1 MEEVSY
7 GNYGNQNDLFKPWT
21 DWLIRTIFKE
31 GIVDED
37 HPEDDEEVD
46 EPYDVERI
54 LEVKDNQEVSC
65 SSLVYICDSNL
76 RQSRN

>member
-7 GNYGNQNDLFKPWT
+7 GNYGNQQWT
-21 DWLIRTIFKE
+21 RMICWLIRTIFKE

-37 HPEDDEEVD
+37 HPGDDEEVD

-54 LEVKDNQEVSC
+54 LEVKDNQEVSN
-65 SSLVYICDSNL
+65 SSLVYIFV
-76 RQSRN
+76 

>member
-1 MEEVSY
+1 M
-7 GNYGNQNDLFKPWT
+7 
-21 DWLIRTIFKE
+21 
-31 GIVDED
+31 DED

-65 SSLVYICDSNL
+65 SSLVYICDQGGRSCASAQAAL
-76 RQSRN
+76 AEKFGLGRKF

>member
-7 GNYGNQNDLFKPWT
+7 GNYGNQNDLFKRWT

-37 HPEDDEEVD
+37 HPGDDEEVD

-54 LEVKDNQEVSC
+54 LEVKDNQEVSN
-65 SSLVYICDSNL
+65 SSLVYIFV
-76 RQSRN
+76 